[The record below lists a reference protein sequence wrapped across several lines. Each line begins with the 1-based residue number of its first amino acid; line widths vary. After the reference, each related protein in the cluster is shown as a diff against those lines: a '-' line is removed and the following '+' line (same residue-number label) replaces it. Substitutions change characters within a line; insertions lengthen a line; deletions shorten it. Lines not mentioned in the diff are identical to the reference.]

1 MTPRVSP
8 VPSRRRRGSV
18 LIIVIWVCLG
28 LVALTVYFADQMTSE
43 MRAADGQAAEVMARQ
58 AAAGGTRYAAF
69 VLGQFGANGAVPYR
83 DDYRSSEVALGDA
96 TFWFLGRDPD
106 QRPVDEPVFGLV
118 DEASKLN
125 LNTATRTMLEA
136 LPTMTPE
143 LVDAILS
150 WRSRS
155 EQGLGDSTYGRLEPA
170 RLNKGA
176 DFETVDELRL
186 VYGATLDLIL
196 GEDGNRNGALD
207 DNENDGDRSA
217 PRDNGDGLIEP
228 GILEHVTV
236 HSREPNTRA
245 NGSPRINVATFQ
257 NRQQRLLPLLQ
268 QRFGPGRAA
277 QIMGALGAGEL
288 RSPAE
293 FMVEGR
299 LSAEEWG
306 QVRDEITTSNG
317 ATVRGRV
324 NVNTAGETVLACLP
338 GIGPDGAA
346 AIVAY
351 RLANPDVTRGS
362 FAWLT
367 QVLSRGAITRAGPYI
382 TDRSYQF
389 TADVVAVGPSGR
401 GYCRTRTVFDMT
413 RSTPRIVY
421 HQDLSGYGWAL
432 GPQVRQFLRSGRS
445 ERL

>member
-1 MTPRVSP
+1 MSPRVSP
-8 VPSRRRRGSV
+8 FPPSRRRGSV

-28 LVALTVYFADQMTSE
+28 LVALTVYFADQMTAE
-43 MRAADGQAAEVMARQ
+43 MRAADGQVAEVVARQ
-58 AAAGGTRYAAF
+58 AAAGGARYAAF
-69 VLGQFGANGAVPYR
+69 VLGQFGTGGAVPYR
-83 DDYRSSEVALGDA
+83 DDYRSAEVALGDA
-96 TFWFLGRDPD
+96 TFWLLGRDPD
-106 QRPVDEPVFGLV
+106 QRPTDEPVFGLV

-196 GEDGNRNGALD
+196 GEDSNRNGALD
-207 DNENDGDRSA
+207 ENENDGDRSA

-299 LSAEEWG
+299 LSAEEWS
-306 QVRDEITTSNG
+306 QVRDDITTSNG
-317 ATVRGRV
+317 STVRGRV
-324 NVNTAGETVLACLP
+324 NVNTVGETVLACLP
-338 GIGPDGAA
+338 GIGLDGAA

-389 TADVVAVGPSGR
+389 SADVVAVGPSGR

-421 HQDLSGYGWAL
+421 HQDLSAYGWAL